1 MRIIGD
7 GQENRDDS
15 NKEEYMRHSI
25 GASSERRGVRGIGPS
40 DTREEWI
47 TAKQL
52 AAEYHVGRSTAY
64 EAFKRLDTIRIG
76 GCVRARRSE
85 VEERLR
91 RDGRI

>member
-7 GQENRDDS
+7 SRENRDGS
-15 NKEEYMRHSI
+15 NKEDYMRHSI
-25 GASSERRGVRGIGPS
+25 GASSERRGVRGNGPS

-64 EAFKRLDTIRIG
+64 EAFRRLGAIRIG

-85 VEERLR
+85 IEERLR
-91 RDGRI
+91 RYGRI

>member
-1 MRIIGD
+1 
-7 GQENRDDS
+7 
-15 NKEEYMRHSI
+15 MRHSI
-25 GASSERRGVRGIGPS
+25 GASSERRGVRGNGPS

-64 EAFKRLDTIRIG
+64 EAFRRLGAIRIG

-85 VEERLR
+85 IEERLR
-91 RDGRI
+91 RYGRV

>member
-1 MRIIGD
+1 MMTD
-7 GQENRDDS
+7 NRESRNDS
-15 NKEEYMRHSI
+15 NKEDYMRHNI
-25 GASSERRGVRGIGPS
+25 GTSPECGGVRGRKSS

-64 EAFKRLDTIRIG
+64 QAFKRLDTIRIG

-91 RDGRI
+91 RYGRI